1 MKIIIL
7 LFLSFFII
15 SCSSTNIK
23 DDQIKPK
30 YEKINLTRSLV
41 QNDKQLI
48 EGLILNL
55 QKRIVTSGQS
65 HYRANNL
72 LTDICINNKI
82 TVCPSLVI
90 IDSSSVMSPYSTLS
104 TIVVSQGTIDRI
116 VSDDQL
122 AFILAHETSH
132 IIYGHTGKFDHN
144 QITNGLKSFMEIS
157 QISYMD
163 DTPRFPLVLNADPSA
178 WAAGITSFMIAQ
190 PTLIRMSRKLET
202 SLYKFDREMEYQAD
216 ISGIDLIKN
225 TNYNPREAINFW
237 SNAKDVF
244 GDDATENNGFGFG
257 NKNEFGFG
265 NKIIITK
272 THPTYGDREKR
283 LNEYLTKNP

>member
-1 MKIIIL
+1 MKSIVL
-7 LFLSFFII
+7 LFFSFLVI
-15 SCSSTNIK
+15 SCSSINIK
-23 DDQIKPK
+23 DDQIEPK

-55 QKRIVTSGQS
+55 QKKTVTSGQS
-65 HYRANNL
+65 YYRANSL
-72 LTDICINNKI
+72 LGDICINNEI
-82 TVCPSLVI
+82 TVCPSLII

-116 VSDDQL
+116 ASDDQL

-163 DTPRFPLVLNADPSA
+163 DTPRFPLVLSTDPSA
-178 WAAGITSFMIAQ
+178 WAAGIASFMVYQ
-190 PTLIRMSRKLET
+190 PALIRMSRKLET
-202 SLYKFDREMEYQAD
+202 SLYKFDRDMEYQAD
-216 ISGIDLIKN
+216 ISGVDLIKN
-225 TNYNPREAINFW
+225 TKHNPHEAIHFW
-237 SNAKDVF
+237 SNAKDIF
-244 GDDATENNGFGFG
+244 GDDATANNGFGFG

-283 LNEYLTKNP
+283 LNSYLTKNP